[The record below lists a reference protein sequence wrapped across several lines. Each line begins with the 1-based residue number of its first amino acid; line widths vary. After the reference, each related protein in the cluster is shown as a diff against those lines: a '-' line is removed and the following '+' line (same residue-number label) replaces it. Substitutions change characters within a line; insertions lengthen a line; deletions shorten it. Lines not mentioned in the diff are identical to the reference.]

1 MQPASDCQIQRF
13 HVVISYSG
21 PLTFTPALAPPTA
34 LTFPLPLT
42 CSLSPQLLKQKL
54 VTQFEECRKAFR
66 LAPASAP
73 STTNNGLTLTLLAAP
88 LTMTT
93 VALSISTNSKS
104 CSSDSMCS
112 SKLRARCHPAVSAPR
127 CQCPS
132 LSVPPCCQCPSLSV
146 PLAASAPPLLSVAL
160 SSSCSSSSSSEPRL
174 LGQKVVQQNGP

>member
-93 VALSISTNSKS
+93 VALSGSTGWADVAYARLLVIKDITTEPG
-104 CSSDSMCS
+104 CHRWERVS
-112 SKLRARCHPAVSAPR
+112 SKIHGPR
-127 CQCPS
+127 RE
-132 LSVPPCCQCPSLSV
+132 L
-146 PLAASAPPLLSVAL
+146 
-160 SSSCSSSSSSEPRL
+160 
-174 LGQKVVQQNGP
+174 